1 MGWNRADGSVTIDT
15 SLNNDNLRKEIDEMN
30 DAVGRAAS
38 ETTADLKSIES
49 KINDAAEA
57 AKKFKIEP
65 SAEGVQDAIDQ
76 LDNLNNKI
84 QIQEK
89 QLANYREEYD
99 RVSRRYGETSDAA
112 LKLAKKINDL
122 ETAIDRNQKKSD
134 EYADAIADVEEVMGD
149 SSEAADTLKSRVN
162 DVDKGMDAAG
172 KGGIS
177 TFKIALGSFISDVV
191 SRAISSLAE
200 LSEKTQELRGDMAIL
215 ELNAADAGV
224 SIDVMQGAARDATA
238 IVDDFDGVLEGV
250 SNLLAL
256 DGITDDNLAALI
268 DTLAG
273 VCLTF
278 PETMKFENLAESL
291 QESVKAG
298 QLTGQLSEA
307 LTRLGYDVNTVNGTI
322 SHMSERRREAYL
334 VSLLQR
340 KGMQEVTQAYRE
352 NNKSLIDAKNAQ
364 YDYNLAMADLGEV
377 LEPIRTRILSQ
388 LTELLQEH
396 KDEIAS
402 VVGLLG
408 RICGVIVSVIGWLGK
423 IPTPLLV
430 VIGLVTAAVVILTK
444 LSLTSALA
452 GKGIAAGTKALA
464 TAGPSAMQAGKQ
476 FAALAVDILVV
487 AAAISLVVFSIAAL
501 INAINGVPTKI
512 QTTVSTPNINDLQ
525 NQVGRGYAGG
535 TLSASRGW
543 HRVGE
548 NGPEYMYFHGGERVL
563 TASQSLAQ
571 QAAGGTSSSYT
582 YNDYSQQVFKVDD
595 IETYAAIMRR
605 LRDERRSSR
614 MGYTGR

>member
-122 ETAIDRNQKKSD
+122 DTAIARNQKKSD
-134 EYADAIADVEEVMGD
+134 EYADAIADVEEVMGV

-172 KGGIS
+172 KGGVS

-200 LSEKTQELRGDMAIL
+200 LSEKTAEFRSDLSKLNQNALDSGISL
-215 ELNAADAGV
+215 EVTGEAMRSLNAISGETDSSVEA
-224 SIDVMQGAARDATA
+224 
-238 IVDDFDGVLEGV
+238 V
-250 SNLLAL
+250 SNLLATGF
-256 DGITDDNLAALI
+256 DENGLASAVEVLSGAVI
-268 DTLAG
+268 K
-273 VCLTF
+273 F
-278 PETMKFENLAESL
+278 PDTMKIESLADSL
-291 QESVKAG
+291 QETVATREA
-298 QLTGQLSEA
+298 TGQLAE
-307 LTRLGYDVNTVNGTI
+307 LLGRLGISTEQYNERISRMSTARAQDYTI
-322 SHMSERRREAYL
+322 
-334 VSLLQR
+334 SLLQR
-340 KGMQEVTQAYRE
+340 KGLAEVNAAYRE
-352 NNKSLIDAKNAQ
+352 NNRSLIDAKNAQ

-605 LRDERRSSR
+605 LQNERRSSR